1 MIQIYVTSATRHP
14 VSASSIIR
22 VRPARLVS
30 ILVQTVFFSASS
42 SFSEEMRNREG
53 EGRRRDS
60 LEIGIRYFINELKQD
75 PRFNSISLAK
85 QISNPSL
92 K

>member
-30 ILVQTVFFSASS
+30 ILVQTVFFSAS